1 MDLCQPEEALFLLVI
16 SLRKILKISRRQS
29 LHSHRVL
36 EHPTNYF
43 TVCKKCE
50 GISGPSVS
58 VLPTSRMVDMPLIF
72 ASHRVVCRCGLLAD
86 RFGEVTMLFA
96 GIQDKT
102 MKAAEA

>member
-1 MDLCQPEEALFLLVI
+1 MSQDVSLLLCHFRPQNLENQSSPITALAPRAPA
-16 SLRKILKISRRQS
+16 S
-29 LHSHRVL
+29 
-36 EHPTNYF
+36 NF
-43 TVCKKCE
+43 TVCKKYE

-72 ASHRVVCRCGLLAD
+72 ASHRVVCRCGFLTD

-96 GIQDKT
+96 GIQDDA

>member
-1 MDLCQPEEALFLLVI
+1 MDLGQEAL
-16 SLRKILKISRRQS
+16 SLFGHFPPQNLENQS
-29 LHSHRVL
+29 SPITALAPRARAS
-36 EHPTNYF
+36 NF

-72 ASHRVVCRCGLLAD
+72 ASHRVVCRCGFLTD

-96 GIQDKT
+96 GIQDDA

>member
-1 MDLCQPEEALFLLVI
+1 MDLCQEALFLFGHFPPQNLEN
-16 SLRKILKISRRQS
+16 QS
-29 LHSHRVL
+29 SPITALAPRARAS
-36 EHPTNYF
+36 NF

-72 ASHRVVCRCGLLAD
+72 ASHRVVCRCGFLTD

-96 GIQDKT
+96 GIQDGA

>member
-1 MDLCQPEEALFLLVI
+1 MDLCQEALFLFGHFPPQN
-16 SLRKILKISRRQS
+16 QS
-29 LHSHRVL
+29 SPITALAPRARAS
-36 EHPTNYF
+36 NF

-58 VLPTSRMVDMPLIF
+58 VLPMSRMVDMPLIF
-72 ASHRVVCRCGLLAD
+72 ASHCVVCRCGLLTD

-102 MKAAEA
+102 IKATKA